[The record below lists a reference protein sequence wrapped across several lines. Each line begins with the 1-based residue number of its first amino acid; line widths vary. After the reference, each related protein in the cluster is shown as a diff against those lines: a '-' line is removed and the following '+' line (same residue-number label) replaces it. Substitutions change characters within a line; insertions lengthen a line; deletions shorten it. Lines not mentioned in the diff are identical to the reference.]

1 MSDIL
6 VFTAT
11 YNERENINNLV
22 NDIFQISSEIDML
35 VIDDN
40 SPDETWKILKKI
52 SEKNKRFFF
61 IKRDKKL
68 GLNTA
73 HQMAYDYAIT
83 NNYKKLITMDADFS
97 HDPKEIPKIIDL
109 LNRHEFVIGS
119 RYSQGGKNTQPIIRY
134 LISFIGNKLIKYL
147 LNINVNEFTT
157 SYRGFNLEKLNQF
170 NLKDI
175 RGQGYSFFME
185 TVVILHRLGFS
196 CKEFPIIFKDRKF
209 GKSKIP
215 KIEIFRTFK
224 NLIHLIFRK

>member
-11 YNERENINNLV
+11 YNEKENINNLV
-22 NDIFQISSEIDML
+22 NEIFNSSNEIDML

-40 SPDETWKILKKI
+40 SPDGTWETLEEISKKN
-52 SEKNKRFFF
+52 NKFFL

-73 HQMAYDYAIT
+73 HQMAYEYAV
-83 NNYKKLITMDADFS
+83 NNDYKKLITMDADFS

-109 LNRHEFVIGS
+109 LNKHDFVIGS
-119 RYSQGGKNTQPIIRY
+119 RYSKGGKNTQPIMRY
-134 LISFIGNKLIKYL
+134 LLSFVGNKLIKHL
-147 LNINVNEFTT
+147 LNININEFTT
-157 SYRGFNLEKLNQF
+157 SYRGFNLDKLDQF
-170 NLKDI
+170 NLKEI
-175 RGQGYSFFME
+175 KGQGYSFFME
-185 TVVILHRLGFS
+185 TVVILNRLGFD

-215 KIEIFRTFK
+215 KIEILRTFK
-224 NLIHLIFRK
+224 NLIYLIFKK